1 MALLEEKMLFAE
13 HLALMIKGGIPLAD
27 ALNTLK
33 TEARNRAFKK
43 TLEQILKRILEGES
57 LSKAMERHPKI
68 FDKFSQD
75 IVRIGEE
82 SGTLEEN
89 LKYLALKLRKDYEMQ
104 KKVRGALIYP
114 AIILVMALVIALTV
128 TFFILPKITNLF
140 QLLEIELPLA
150 TKILISTVSFFQKY
164 LIFVFFGIILIILV
178 FKALLRLNLVKF
190 CLDRASLSLP
200 LFGQIFKNLNLA
212 FFSRT
217 FYTLLKGGV
226 PLIETLEISAK
237 TQPNE
242 VYKQNLI
249 RVRAEVERG
258 EKISQGLKIFPKTF
272 PSVFSE
278 MVLVGEKAGTL
289 EESLLYLAEYH
300 EKEMD
305 STLKNLSGIIE
316 PVLLILVGILVAF
329 VAIAIIIPIYRFT
342 GQLRFR

>member
-1 MALLEEKMLFAE
+1 MLFAE
-13 HLALMIKGGIPLAD
+13 HLSLMIKGGIPIAD

-33 TEARNRAFKK
+33 NEARARTFKK
-43 TLEQILKRILEGES
+43 TLDQILKRILEGES
-57 LSKAMERHPKI
+57 LSRAMGRHPKI
-68 FDKFSQD
+68 FDKFYQD

-89 LKYLALKLRKDYEMQ
+89 LKHLALKLRKDYEMQ

-114 AIILVMALVIALTV
+114 AIILVMTLVIALTV
-128 TFFILPKITNLF
+128 AFFILPKITNLF

-150 TKILISTVSFFQKY
+150 TKILISTVSFFQENW
-164 LIFVFFGIILIILV
+164 LAIFFGIILIILIFQV
-178 FKALLRLNLVKF
+178 LLRLKF
-190 CLDRASLSLP
+190 IKFYLDRASLSLP

-237 TQPNE
+237 TQPNQ
-242 VYKQNLI
+242 VYQQNLI
-249 RVRAEVERG
+249 RVQAEVERG
-258 EKISQGLKIFPKTF
+258 EKISKVLKIFPKTF
-272 PSVFSE
+272 PPVFSE

-289 EESLLYLAEYH
+289 EESLLYLAEYY

-305 STLKNLSGIIE
+305 STLKNLSGILE